1 MCLDFQGALGGMR
14 LEKQPHAI
22 ILGKHRRT
30 RMAAWTSRALE
41 LGYAHTHTH
50 THTATCHAARQGL
63 SIACIARYQHAM
75 HYTMH
80 ARERRPWSM
89 YRRHVCNGHT
99 SLSRQC
105 HAREPHTHRLLT
117 CERSC
122 TPRMRPAQ
130 PSASL
135 SRTHMTVLP
144 ERMGRAHPG
153 GSGACEQKEPP
164 GRAPPGLRAPSSPR
178 V

>member
-1 MCLDFQGALGGMR
+1 MYLDFQGALHAPSFLGSIGEHAWSHGH
-14 LEKQPHAI
+14 LERSS
-22 ILGKHRRT
+22 LDT
-30 RMAAWTSRALE
+30 
-41 LGYAHTHTH
+41 HTHTH
-50 THTATCHAARQGL
+50 THAHTATCHAARQGL
-63 SIACIARYQHAM
+63 SIACITRYQHTM

-89 YRRHVCNGHT
+89 NRRHVCTNHT

-122 TPRMRPAQ
+122 TPRMRPVQ

-153 GSGACEQKEPP
+153 GSGACEKKEPP
-164 GRAPPGLRAPSSPR
+164 GRAPPGLRAPLLPR